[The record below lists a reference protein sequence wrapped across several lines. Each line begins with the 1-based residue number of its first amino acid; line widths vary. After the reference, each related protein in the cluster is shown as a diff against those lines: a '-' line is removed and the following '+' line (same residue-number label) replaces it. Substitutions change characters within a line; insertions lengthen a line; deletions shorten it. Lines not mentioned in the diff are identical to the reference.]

1 MLLSAAD
8 IMLTSIAF
16 AAALD
21 AVVRQNELLQM
32 LGLPLRLTLCYWL
45 LAMHYWSRSKKG
57 WDPLLSSIEQPLIG
71 RAESVGGQYE

>member
-32 LGLPLRLTLCYWL
+32 LGLPLRLTLCY
-45 LAMHYWSRSKKG
+45 
-57 WDPLLSSIEQPLIG
+57 
-71 RAESVGGQYE
+71 